1 MPSEQNKIFTV
12 SLNQNDDESSAVDFF
27 SSLKQAT
34 EIEEH
39 HEGRLS
45 VDVAETAAEIIIIA
59 PMAGAL
65 KENIELHL
73 HNDLLTIRGE
83 RKNPMP
89 PDASYH
95 FAECYWGKFS
105 RSIVLPADVHLNMV
119 RAEYRHGL
127 LIVNLPKIKI
137 DHNIPITIVQE

>member
-12 SLNQNDDESSAVDFF
+12 ALDQNDDESDAVDFF
-27 SSLKQAT
+27 SSLKQSA

-45 VDVAETAAEIIIIA
+45 VDVAESATEIIIVA

-89 PDASYH
+89 VDVAYH

-105 RSIVLPADVHLNMV
+105 RSIVLPADVHLNMA
-119 RAEYRHGL
+119 RAEYRQGL

-137 DHNIPITIVQE
+137 DRNIPITIVQE